1 MNYGMKKI
9 APEAL
14 VPMDIFT
21 EDFPL
26 RIDLAYCKPAPENI
40 FGVIYRPQARLWLYK
55 PLAKIVLLAAACSL
69 KNHNLQIVLYD
80 GLRTVEAQKRMQKSP
95 IVQKNPGWLEGPTR
109 LLSPPGAGAH
119 PRGMAIDLS
128 LETAE
133 GKKIDMGTEFD
144 YLAAKPDAA
153 SNPAHRDYAA
163 LSGEI
168 KNNRKKLEAAMQTA
182 SNALKLPLLALPQ
195 EWWDFRLPEKIYGE
209 YAPLSD
215 ADLPVQ
221 MRMTD
226 DFMDIAEPEDFPD
239 AHFESLKNEIY
250 AEIDPALA
258 TILTAAS

>member
-40 FGVIYRPQARLWLYK
+40 FGVIYRPQARLWLHRD
-55 PLAKIVLLAAACSL
+55 LAKIVLLASAWAF

-80 GLRTVEAQKRMQKSP
+80 GLRTVEAQKRMQQSP

-128 LETAE
+128 LVTAD
-133 GKKIDMGTEFD
+133 GKLVDMGTAFD
-144 YLAAKPDAA
+144 YLAEKPDVAF
-153 SNPAHRDYAA
+153 NPAHRDYAS
-163 LSGEI
+163 LGDEI
-168 KNNRKKLEAAMQTA
+168 KANRKKLETAMRTA
-182 SNALKLPLLALPQ
+182 SHALAIPLLALPQ
-195 EWWDFRLPEKIYGE
+195 EWWDFRLLETIYGE

-215 ADLPVQ
+215 QDLPPQ
-221 MRMTD
+221 MRMTND
-226 DFMDIAEPEDFPD
+226 YIEFAGPKNFPA

-258 TILTAAS
+258 AILTAAS